1 MQGYLKIFVLRE
13 LAQRELTGYDIMKGF
28 ESFSGAKMPSPGTMY
43 PMLNDLLKKRLIA
56 VTEKDHKKFYR
67 ITSSGKKVM
76 QLMMEQRKKMLR
88 SMLPVLSRVYS
99 GKELENFKQSL
110 DKISEKRHYEDMD
123 VVHELRDA
131 VFGFV
136 ASEAYPKKRSEFR
149 KIIVAAAKK
158 IRGLA

>member
-28 ESFSGAKMPSPGTMY
+28 ERFSGAKMPSPGTMY

-99 GKELENFKQSL
+99 GKELDNFKQSL
-110 DKISEKRHYEDMD
+110 DKISEKRHHEDMD

-131 VFGFV
+131 VFDFV
-136 ASEAYPKKRSEFR
+136 ASKAYPKKRMEFR
-149 KIIVAAAKK
+149 KIIGAAAKK